1 MKLSTTCI
9 TVCALVSS
17 LASAFTVQP
26 ATREM
31 QYTFRTGPSKRKSE
45 TQLYDVIAAEAAD
58 GEVFDEGLGGVRL
71 AGENAIKVSGIF
83 ENDSVEAKDLTRYI
97 KVTELSDEIISKTG
111 GGITIISTGM
121 GKELYK
127 DPGASTTKEIVYAP
141 LDAVKNALSSVP
153 NASVS
158 NANKVVLNFLGGDD
172 LMIFEV
178 MDAVKTMVD
187 GLDTKKQTEVTFNS
201 LCDSQFPNEVASV
214 TVVATAGN
222 SDDKQLTGVD
232 KCILE
237 GEIYFHEGKY
247 WTVSDDD
254 INTAIA

>member
-1 MKLSTTCI
+1 M
-9 TVCALVSS
+9 
-17 LASAFTVQP
+17 QP
-26 ATREM
+26 STREI
-31 QYTFRTGPSKRKSE
+31 QYAFRTRESTRQSVTK
-45 TQLYDVIAAEAAD
+45 LYDVIAAEAAD

-71 AGENAIKVSGIF
+71 ARENAIKVSGVF
-83 ENDSVEAKDLTRYI
+83 ENDSIEAKNLARYT
-97 KVTELSDEIISKTG
+97 KVTEVSEEIISKTG

-178 MDAVKTMVD
+178 MDAAKTMVD
-187 GLDTKKQTEVTFNS
+187 GLDTKKQTQVTFNS
-201 LCDSQFPNEVASV
+201 LCHSQFPNEVASV
-214 TVVATAGN
+214 TVVATSGN

-232 KCILE
+232 KCISE
-237 GEIYFHEGKY
+237 GEIYVHQEKY